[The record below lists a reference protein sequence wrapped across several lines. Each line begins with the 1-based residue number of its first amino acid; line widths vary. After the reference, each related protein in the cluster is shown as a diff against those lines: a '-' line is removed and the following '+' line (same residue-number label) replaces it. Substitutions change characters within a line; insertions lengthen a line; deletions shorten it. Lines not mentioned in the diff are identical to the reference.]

1 MPAKL
6 KKTVLSE
13 DICFIL
19 AINSL
24 SVSDQKKKKKKREIA
39 CRAYI
44 KWEIREAPKSKGFT
58 WGQGEVSVIRRCQYY
73 AGVC

>member
-24 SVSDQKKKKKKREIA
+24 SVSDQKKKRKKGRSLAELI
-39 CRAYI
+39 
-44 KWEIREAPKSKGFT
+44 
-58 WGQGEVSVIRRCQYY
+58 
-73 AGVC
+73 